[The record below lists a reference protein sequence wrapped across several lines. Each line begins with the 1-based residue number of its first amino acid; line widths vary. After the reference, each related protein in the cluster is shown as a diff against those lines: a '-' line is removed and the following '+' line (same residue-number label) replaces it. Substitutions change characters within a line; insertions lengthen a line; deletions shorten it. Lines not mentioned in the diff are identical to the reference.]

1 MNKRNKVKLNKWID
15 AQTYSASVIM
25 EDDGNGLEFLLAHE
39 MKTNL
44 PDLIDEI
51 IGSNAYDQPCGIYDA
66 DGKLVGYADTYKE
79 GIEKCLDIANDF
91 IGDCGN
97 DDRIEV
103 SETVTDVLT
112 EIVVYNYDED
122 EKTLAYNWVVEMD

>member
-1 MNKRNKVKLNKWID
+1 MNKQNQIKLNEWID

-25 EDDGNGLEFLLAHE
+25 EDDGNGLDFLLAHE

-44 PDLIDEI
+44 PQFIDKMMGI
-51 IGSNAYDQPCGIYDA
+51 DPDDQPCGIYNA
-66 DGKLVGYADTYKE
+66 DGKLVGYADTLEE
-79 GIEKCLDIANDF
+79 GVEKCMKIANDF

-103 SETVTDVLT
+103 CETVTDVLT
-112 EIVVYNYDED
+112 EIVVYNYDEG